1 MARAFEV
8 LKLVL
13 EPSGA
18 VALAAVMGGQ
28 VPVAG
33 KVVLVVASGGNVAFD
48 RFADCLAMAGRTN

>member
-1 MARAFEV
+1 V

-18 VALAAVMGGQ
+18 VALAAVLAGQ

-48 RFADCLAMAGRTN
+48 RFSECLAMAGRTN